1 MFRLHRVLIAYAVAI
16 PMALI
21 LGYLVATPDM
31 DSIAVIGMV
40 FFFLTLPLLIQWNH
54 FLLIFLWN
62 SVFVA
67 GFLPGELPLWT
78 IFAVL
83 TFGMG
88 VVHRVMGHRS
98 FLSAPEL
105 TKPILMLAT
114 VVLVTMKVRG
124 GLGLRAFGSVSFGGK
139 HYFYVLAGILGYF
152 ALTSQPIAV
161 AKSGRAAKW
170 FFLSGLSF
178 VLSNLIYVLGPAFYL
193 VYFFVSPDAAMG
205 QAQADFE
212 QNMVRRFAG
221 LGPCSI
227 GLLCFVLARW
237 GLRGVFQWH
246 KPWRISL
253 FLLAIVMGM
262 FSGFRSVIAL
272 FGVLLFFQ
280 FFVEGLW
287 KTGFFPAFALAVI
300 LCLAPVFLFANRM
313 PMAIQRTLALL
324 PVNIDPQVRLETTSS
339 TEWRRD
345 MWREVW
351 PEVPNYLLVGKG
363 YGIDPLDLYLTNE
376 AVKMGIF
383 QSYEESILAGDYH
396 NGGLSVLMPFGI
408 FGAIAF
414 LWMLA
419 AGIKVLYCNYRYG
432 DSRLKSINAFLL
444 SYFMAQC
451 VIFFAVFGALDAP
464 QSAFLGLL
472 GLSVSLNSGVRRKMT
487 QAKPNFLKPAMQ
499 PALVAA

>member
-1 MFRLHRVLIAYAVAI
+1 
-16 PMALI
+16 
-21 LGYLVATPDM
+21 
-31 DSIAVIGMV
+31 
-40 FFFLTLPLLIQWNH
+40 
-54 FLLIFLWN
+54 
-62 SVFVA
+62 
-67 GFLPGELPLWT
+67 
-78 IFAVL
+78 
-83 TFGMG
+83 
-88 VVHRVMGHRS
+88 
-98 FLSAPEL
+98 
-105 TKPILMLAT
+105 
-114 VVLVTMKVRG
+114 
-124 GLGLRAFGSVSFGGK
+124 
-139 HYFYVLAGILGYF
+139 
-152 ALTSQPIAV
+152 
-161 AKSGRAAKW
+161 
-170 FFLSGLSF
+170 
-178 VLSNLIYVLGPAFYL
+178 
-193 VYFFVSPDAAMG
+193 
-205 QAQADFE
+205 
-212 QNMVRRFAG
+212 
-221 LGPCSI
+221 
-227 GLLCFVLARW
+227 
-237 GLRGVFQWH
+237 
-246 KPWRISL
+246 
-253 FLLAIVMGM
+253 
-262 FSGFRSVIAL
+262 
-272 FGVLLFFQ
+272 
-280 FFVEGLW
+280 
-287 KTGFFPAFALAVI
+287 
-300 LCLAPVFLFANRM
+300 
-313 PMAIQRTLALL
+313 MAIQRTLALL